1 MTRSR
6 QSPEERDR
14 ILREA
19 FAKLKARGVSSAWA
33 ASQNPY
39 SEIEVECRVLMGNA
53 DFQQS
58 LATYL
63 RTQARAF
70 AADRCVFT
78 DAGWAFALIAVHP
91 AKSKIVQK
99 M

>member
-1 MTRSR
+1 MMRSMH
-6 QSPEERDR
+6 SPEEKDR

-19 FAKLKARGVSSAWA
+19 FGKLKARGVSSAWS

-39 SEIEVECRVLMGNA
+39 SEIEVECRVLLGNP

-63 RTQARAF
+63 RMHTGLLRF
-70 AADRCVFT
+70 R
-78 DAGWAFALIAVHP
+78 L
-91 AKSKIVQK
+91 
-99 M
+99 